1 MHLDL
6 WTIALQTVNFVILA
20 ALLYRFLYRPVL
32 AMIDARKAEIRRQ
45 YDDAK
50 AMEVKA
56 RAKLEAA
63 ASAREG
69 LVAGREAALK
79 AAATQAQQAAEVLLT
94 QARRE
99 AQALL
104 EGVRNTLAAERE
116 HALDEA
122 RRAALDLGAEF
133 ARRLLAEVPAPVR
146 GEAWIERIETQLNAL
161 PKPERES
168 LLKQLAN
175 GHVLT
180 VQTATP
186 LPAAA
191 AEDWKARLRRS
202 LGDGVA
208 IEFEVNPELIA
219 GAELHFPDAVLRLSW
234 QSELSSLRSEI
245 EAHGNAH

>member
-6 WTIALQTVNFVILA
+6 WTIALQTVNFIILA

-32 AMIDARKAEIRRQ
+32 GMIEARKAEIQRQ
-45 YDDAK
+45 YDGAK
-50 AMEVKA
+50 AMEVRA
-56 RAKLEAA
+56 RAELELA

-69 LVAGREAALK
+69 IAAGREAALK
-79 AAATQAQQAAEVLLT
+79 AAATQAQEAAEARLAA
-94 QARRE
+94 ARRE
-99 AQALL
+99 AQALI
-104 EGVRNTLAAERE
+104 EGARSTLAAERE
-116 HALDEA
+116 RALDEA
-122 RRAALDLGAEF
+122 RRAALDLGTEF
-133 ARRLLAEVPAPVR
+133 ARRLLAEVPVPVR
-146 GEAWIERIETQLNAL
+146 GEAWIERIETELNAL
-161 PKPERES
+161 PKVEREL

-202 LGDGVA
+202 LGNGVA
-208 IEFEVNPELIA
+208 IAFEVKPELIA

-245 EAHGNAH
+245 QSHGDAS